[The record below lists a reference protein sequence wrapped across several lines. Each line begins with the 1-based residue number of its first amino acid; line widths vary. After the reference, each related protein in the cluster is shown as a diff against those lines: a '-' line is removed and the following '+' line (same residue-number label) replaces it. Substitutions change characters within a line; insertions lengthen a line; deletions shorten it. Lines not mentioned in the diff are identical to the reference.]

1 MRIRFNILVI
11 ILSIF
16 PFVFI
21 NGQIKSIPKSIV
33 PLSSQS
39 FQNAKPWVVW
49 YFMHASYSK
58 EGIKADLEAM
68 AANNIAGAY
77 FTPIKAK
84 KDPPLFE
91 PAVETMTPAW
101 WEMFRYLVG
110 EAKKYNIQIALFP
123 NDGFA
128 TAGGPWIKPEQS
140 MQKVVAADTTVIIR
154 KKGKRRV
161 QLPQPERN
169 AGYYED
175 IQLFA
180 V

>member
-49 YFMHASYSK
+49 YFKHPSYSR

-68 AANNIAGAY
+68 AANNITGAY
-77 FTPIKAK
+77 FTPIKDK
-84 KDPPLFE
+84 THPWLF
-91 PAVETMTPAW
+91 AAATVTLTPEW
-101 WEMFRYLVG
+101 CVMFRYLATVT
-110 EAKKYNIQIALFP
+110 KKINIQVAMFP

-128 TAGGPWIKPEQS
+128 TASGPCITPEKAMQNIVWTDTVFCSAGKSIRVVVPQS
-140 MQKVVAADTTVIIR
+140 Q
-154 KKGKRRV
+154 
-161 QLPQPERN
+161 
-169 AGYYED
+169 
-175 IQLFA
+175 
-180 V
+180 